1 MYRSHV
7 HVSTTD
13 SVVAVPIIIIMYHV
27 SQALQVDVY
36 RSDMHINISWL
47 PERTLLLRVGA
58 GGELLRTVY

>member
-1 MYRSHV
+1 
-7 HVSTTD
+7 
-13 SVVAVPIIIIMYHV
+13 MYHV